1 MTRTLA
7 YERRCELQEACNLAQ
22 GLNALKDITKNEHY
36 TFEPPP
42 PTKIKKDLTVKKA
55 WAKK

>member
-7 YERRCELQEACNLAQ
+7 YERRCELQEACDLAQ

-36 TFEPPP
+36 IFEPPD
-42 PTKIKKDLTVKKA
+42 KN
-55 WAKK
+55 

>member
-7 YERRCELQEACNLAQ
+7 YERRCELQEACNL

-42 PTKIKKDLTVKKA
+42 DKN
-55 WAKK
+55 